1 MNCVCMFMFT
11 HVSTG
16 AHGGGAEVCLE
27 HLSGSFLI
35 LYIEAVSLFKNK
47 LSDSASL
54 AGQLALGTPSPLSE
68 C

>member
-1 MNCVCMFMFT
+1 MDCVCMFT

-16 AHGGGAEVCLE
+16 ARGGGGGVEVCLE
-27 HLSGSFLI
+27 HLSRSFLI